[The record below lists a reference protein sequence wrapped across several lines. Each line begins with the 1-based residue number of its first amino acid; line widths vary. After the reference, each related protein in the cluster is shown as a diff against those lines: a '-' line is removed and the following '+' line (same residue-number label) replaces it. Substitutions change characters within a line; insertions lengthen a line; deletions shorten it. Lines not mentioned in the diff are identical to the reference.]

1 MDFQRLQKRQIVRV
15 QKLWSITRRQ
25 ALVHAR
31 TLLQTGLEY
40 VDVLE
45 SKFGTKTAPRP
56 RKHTPKLQA
65 KKTLKPYVE
74 KMKKPSPVNSQAEAI
89 RMHKQTVRH
98 H

>member
-1 MDFQRLQKRQIVRV
+1 MRA

-45 SKFGTKTAPRP
+45 SKFLKKSAPLKKNP
-56 RKHTPKLQA
+56 AKLSA
-65 KKTLKPYVE
+65 KKPLKAYVE
-74 KMKKPSPVNSQAEAI
+74 KLNKSAHAKSQSDAI

>member
-45 SKFGTKTAPRP
+45 SKFGTKTAPRA
-56 RKHTPKLQA
+56 RKNPAKLQA
-65 KKTLKPYVE
+65 KKPLKPYVE
-74 KMKKPSPVNSQAEAI
+74 KMKKPSQINAQADAI
-89 RMHKQTVRH
+89 RIHKQTVRH

>member
-1 MDFQRLQKRQIVRV
+1 MDLQRLQTRQIMRV

-45 SKFGTKTAPRP
+45 SQFNKKTAQSKKNPA
-56 RKHTPKLQA
+56 KLTA
-65 KKTLKPYVE
+65 KKPLKAYVE
-74 KMKKPSPVNSQAEAI
+74 KLNKSAQVNSQSDAI
-89 RMHKQTVRH
+89 RMHKQTTRH

>member
-1 MDFQRLQKRQIVRV
+1 MDFQKLQTRQIIRL

-25 ALVHAR
+25 ALVQAR

-45 SKFGTKTAPRP
+45 SKFMKKTAPS
-56 RKHTPKLQA
+56 RKNPAKLTA
-65 KKTLKPYVE
+65 KKPLKAYVE
-74 KMKKPSPVNSQAEAI
+74 KLNKSAHANSQSEAI
-89 RMHKQTVRH
+89 RNHKQTMRH